1 MLNDSDDNDKGC
13 VIYIGIMI
21 NENNYHGQSR
31 SQHIYKIIK
40 GRSWSYQNVIND
52 QKSPIGPKLLYIKS
66 E

>member
-40 GRSWSYQNVIND
+40 GRS
-52 QKSPIGPKLLYIKS
+52 
-66 E
+66 